1 MMRLCSVSEGA
12 HYGKNKGKEA
22 AKRES
27 SGEARSLNASRTLDR
42 PCSAHALLQRV
53 RRMEPVPLN
62 ASFSEQMDR
71 MFRASLGVGKGIWA
85 PIVDVQQC
93 NGTLEV
99 TAELPGLKKEEV
111 KVELSDDSLIIE
123 GERKREHKEDH
134 EGFHRWERSYGRFY
148 RSIPLP
154 EGAKRDRL
162 KAELS
167 DGVLKVSLPVPESK
181 KKRTQV
187 AIEEKETKTAA
198 A

>member
-1 MMRLCSVSEGA
+1 L
-12 HYGKNKGKEA
+12 
-22 AKRES
+22 AKREAS
-27 SGEARSLNASRTLDR
+27 TQVEPWTDLVPPMPLFSGFTEWSPFRLM
-42 PCSAHALLQRV
+42 HQ
-53 RRMEPVPLN
+53 
-62 ASFSEQMDR
+62 FSEQMDR
-71 MFRASLGVGKGIWA
+71 IFRASLGVGKGVWA
-85 PIVDVQQC
+85 PIVDVQQS

-134 EGFHRWERSYGRFY
+134 EGGHRWERSYGRFY

-154 EGAKRDRL
+154 EGAKRDQL

-167 DGVLKVSLPVPESK
+167 DGILKVSLPVPESK

-187 AIEEKETKTAA
+187 AIEEKKTKMEAA
-198 A
+198 